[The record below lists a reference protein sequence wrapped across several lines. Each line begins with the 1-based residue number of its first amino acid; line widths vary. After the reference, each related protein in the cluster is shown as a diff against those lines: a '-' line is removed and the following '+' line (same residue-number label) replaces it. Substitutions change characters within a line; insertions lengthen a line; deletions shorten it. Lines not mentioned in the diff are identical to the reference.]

1 MTTVPRR
8 ATWSVLLLFI
18 CCLATVSCVEEA
30 FLLDDPVDFCGV
42 PGTANVRACNY
53 IVGELEDQNPSLD
66 FDFVC
71 SREEDCKDGILDGQ
85 VVDWYPSGCNGP
97 KIKNKLCGC
106 CVFIPMPEDI
116 APGAPTNLEESSV
129 TSSSV
134 TLTWEDGTRGIPVE
148 TYAVR
153 CFDTEPMDCR
163 SDDFA
168 AEVTDIPRGTEIA
181 TVLGLEADSEYTCF
195 VLAMNAAEPEGV
207 CSDAVEVTTLPLPDF
222 RLRIALEVDRC
233 DAFEATAGIAA
244 FCEAFIGE
252 AGFPTDTACLTE
264 ESSCSEVLNDR
275 RRLLNGQF
283 EATIVLAGNF
293 DGQDK
298 EQVEETA
305 NAVLSDETRL
315 TAVQTAAVIVLN
327 ERGTEDLADALG
339 ETTFT
344 GGTSSA
350 EDAAPECTTSE
361 DCEASSTQ
369 PICSSDFCVA
379 CRPIQRPAAQGSCQD
394 GAFCRLDGS
403 CTLEQCESRADC
415 SANLPVCV
423 DDSCMACS
431 PQETP
436 AVQGNCLPG
445 EFCREGGA
453 CSASQ
458 CDTDDDCTGT
468 EPICMDGSCTACA
481 PQETP
486 AVQGNCPANEF
497 CVLDGSCVPPEPP
510 GIPTNVAESAVSSS
524 SATFTWTDGSIGLP
538 VETYAIRCFDTE
550 PMDCTS
556 DDFAAEVTD
565 IPRGT
570 EIATIPG
577 LELNTEYTCFVL
589 AENIAAPDGVCS
601 DGATVTTLEC
611 ETNDDCDGET
621 PICENQEC
629 TSADFE
635 VSNEA
640 DLRTAL
646 DEAEPGQSIQVV
658 GEITLTTDDVNTPSL
673 IIDKAITIVGK
684 RDSVLQSPAD
694 ASAAIIL
701 IQVNA
706 DDVSFSSG
714 LGIRHLKNPVSDGE
728 IDSAVRVNAE
738 SFASAADVEFV
749 EFGYSLQGSFDI
761 SGSTAYVG
769 VTGNTHRHIAIF
781 SMTGTSTIE
790 DVVFSFPDEVTPR
803 SNAIFVNTETPGGVP
818 ERTFNG
824 GLTVRN
830 VIQQDLSIACR
841 QFFNYEA
848 GFANIVPGNSFLSFE
863 GNAWNDRNG
872 GIFLIFPTDDPLQR
886 FEFVSVTNNFQGDNA
901 VVEDAGY
908 KGIFYVTAFSG
919 SWEVG
924 DVSNFF
930 SSGNESPGQTDP
942 SSLRSAFFWIN
953 VPGQEEFTLAF
964 DGRVFVDPTE

>member
-1 MTTVPRR
+1 MTSVPRR

-18 CCLATVSCVEEA
+18 GCLATVSCVEEA

-148 TYAVR
+148 TYTVR

-195 VLAMNAAEPEGV
+195 VLAINAAEPEGV
-207 CSDAVEVTTLPLPDF
+207 CSEGEVVMTLSEN
-222 RLRIALEVDRC
+222 IA
-233 DAFEATAGIAA
+233 
-244 FCEAFIGE
+244 
-252 AGFPTDTACLTE
+252 
-264 ESSCSEVLNDR
+264 
-275 RRLLNGQF
+275 
-283 EATIVLAGNF
+283 
-293 DGQDK
+293 
-298 EQVEETA
+298 
-305 NAVLSDETRL
+305 
-315 TAVQTAAVIVLN
+315 
-327 ERGTEDLADALG
+327 
-339 ETTFT
+339 
-344 GGTSSA
+344 
-350 EDAAPECTTSE
+350 
-361 DCEASSTQ
+361 
-369 PICSSDFCVA
+369 
-379 CRPIQRPAAQGSCQD
+379 
-394 GAFCRLDGS
+394 
-403 CTLEQCESRADC
+403 
-415 SANLPVCV
+415 
-423 DDSCMACS
+423 
-431 PQETP
+431 
-436 AVQGNCLPG
+436 
-445 EFCREGGA
+445 
-453 CSASQ
+453 
-458 CDTDDDCTGT
+458 
-468 EPICMDGSCTACA
+468 
-481 PQETP
+481 
-486 AVQGNCPANEF
+486 
-497 CVLDGSCVPPEPP
+497 P
-510 GIPTNVAESAVSSS
+510 GIPTTVEAIEVTANT
-524 SATFTWTDGSIGLP
+524 ATFTWTDGSVGSP
-538 VETYAIRCFDTE
+538 VETYTVRCFDTE
-550 PMDCTS
+550 PMDCRS

-570 EIATIPG
+570 EIATVPG
-577 LELNTEYTCFVL
+577 LDLNTEYTCFVL
-589 AENIAAPDGVCS
+589 AVNAAVPDGVCS
-601 DGATVTTLEC
+601 DGVTVTTAEC
-611 ETNDDCDGET
+611 EMDCNCDGET

-694 ASAAIIL
+694 ASAAIIF

-714 LGIRHLKNPVSDGE
+714 LGIRHLKNPVSGGQ

-738 SFASAADVEFV
+738 NFASAADVEFV

-761 SGSTAYVG
+761 SGSTTYVG
-769 VTGNTHRHIAIF
+769 ETGNNHRHIAVF

-790 DVVFSFPDEVTPR
+790 DVVFSFPDEATPR
-803 SNAIFVNTETPGGVP
+803 SNMVFVNTGSG
-818 ERTFNG
+818 TFDG

-848 GFANIVPGNSFLSFE
+848 GFANIVSGNSFLSFE

-872 GIFLIFPTDDPLQR
+872 GIFLVFPTDDPLQR
-886 FEFVSVTNNFQGDNA
+886 FEFVSVTNNFQGDSA
-901 VVEDAGY
+901 VVEGAGY

-942 SSLRSAFFWIN
+942 SSLRSDFFWIN